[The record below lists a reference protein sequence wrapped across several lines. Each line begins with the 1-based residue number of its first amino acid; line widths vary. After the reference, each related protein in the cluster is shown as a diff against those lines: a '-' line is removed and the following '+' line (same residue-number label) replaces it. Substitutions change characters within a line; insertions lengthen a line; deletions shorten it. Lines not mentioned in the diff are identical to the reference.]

1 MNNWTGALKAESIKV
16 LRNYKFNAFLVWILP
31 IGMLAFNL
39 IMIVGGLLLN
49 APPEELIYG
58 CGGQWT
64 ENVYGIW
71 NFLIAFPGSIFGR
84 ILPLAFFAVVF
95 AGEYQWGTWKNI
107 APRNNRLILL
117 ISKGTVATLT
127 VVTSILITAPISA
140 GGQSILCKIGGTFYG
155 PAISAAVLGDFL
167 GKFLLK
173 SLIGLSVLL
182 MILGFAALAS
192 ILSRSVL
199 GGFLGGFGFSLVEL
213 FSLGILILLGNILN
227 KPDLVNFY
235 RFMPG
240 YNIENLQSWFFHGVG
255 YGGELLGMAV
265 EIPQWQSLA
274 VMAAWIIIPFAIA
287 IYAFRRQD
295 IT

>member
-1 MNNWTGALKAESIKV
+1 MA
-16 LRNYKFNAFLVWILP
+16 
-31 IGMLAFNL
+31 
-39 IMIVGGLLLN
+39 
-49 APPEELIYG
+49 
-58 CGGQWT
+58 
-64 ENVYGIW
+64 
-71 NFLIAFPGSIFGR
+71 GSFR
-84 ILPLAFFAVVF
+84 LAFFAVVF

-117 ISKGTVATLT
+117 ISKGVVAALT
-127 VVTSILITAPISA
+127 VITSILITAPISA
-140 GGQSILCKIGGTFYG
+140 GGQAVLCKIGGASYG

-173 SLIGLSVLL
+173 SLIGVAVLL

-199 GGFLGGFGFSLVEL
+199 GGFLGGFGFSLLEL
-213 FSLGILILLGNILN
+213 FSLGILILLGNIFN
-227 KPDLVNFY
+227 RPDLVNIY

-240 YNIENLQSWFFHGVG
+240 YNIENLQAWFFHGSG

-265 EIPQWQSLA
+265 EISQWQSLA
-274 VMAAWIIIPFAIA
+274 VMAAWIIIPFAIT
-287 IYAFRRQD
+287 IYTFRRQD